1 MFLKVANI
9 LKKYGVDL
17 QVWSYDKIKQNDDIS
32 SLFGDDEP
40 TGADLSSVKPDK
52 LHEPVLP
59 VSSSDTQLAQIIT
72 GGVEL
77 QNDLIWLS
85 TGDYPVDSIVKVSTQ
100 DGTYKVTGRSS
111 YHGYSDLTIY
121 SLKGDSGHDN
131 KSDRV

>member
-17 QVWSYDKIKQNDDIS
+17 KVWSYDKIKQSDDTS

-40 TGADLSSVKPDK
+40 TGTDLSSIEPDK

-59 VSSSDTQLAQIIT
+59 VSSSGTMLAQIIA
-72 GGVEL
+72 GGVES

-85 TGDYPVDSIVKVSTQ
+85 TGDYPQDSIVKISTQ

-111 YHGYSDLTIY
+111 YHGYSDLIIY
-121 SLKGDSGHDN
+121 SLKGDSAHDN
-131 KSDRV
+131 NTDRA

>member
-1 MFLKVANI
+1 MYIKIKRL

-17 QVWSYDKIKQNDDIS
+17 WVWSYDKIKQNDDIS

-40 TGADLSSVKPDK
+40 TEADLSSVKPDK

-85 TGDYPVDSIVKVSTQ
+85 SSDYPVDSIVKVSTQ
-100 DGTYKVTGRSS
+100 DGTYKVIGRSS
-111 YHGYSDLTIY
+111 YHGYSNLTIY

-131 KSDRV
+131 STSRA

>member
-1 MFLKVANI
+1 MYIKIKRL

-17 QVWSYDKIKQNDDIS
+17 QVWSYDKIKQSDDTS

-40 TGADLSSVKPDK
+40 TGTNLSSIEPDK

-85 TGDYPVDSIVKVSTQ
+85 SSDYPVNSIVKVSTQ

-111 YHGYSDLTIY
+111 YHGYNDLTIY
-121 SLKGDSGHDN
+121 SLKGDSTHDN
-131 KSDRV
+131 NTDRA

>member
-17 QVWSYDKIKQNDDIS
+17 KVWSYDKIKQSDDTS

-40 TGADLSSVKPDK
+40 TGTDLSSIEPDK

-59 VSSSDTQLAQIIT
+59 VSSSGTMLAQIIT
-72 GGVEL
+72 GGVES

-85 TGDYPVDSIVKVSTQ
+85 TGDYPQDSIVKISTQ

-111 YHGYSDLTIY
+111 YHGYSDLIIY
-121 SLKGDSGHDN
+121 SLKGDSAHDN
-131 KSDRV
+131 NTDRA

>member
-17 QVWSYDKIKQNDDIS
+17 KVWSYDKIKQSDDTS

-40 TGADLSSVKPDK
+40 TGTDLSSIEPDK

-59 VSSSDTQLAQIIT
+59 VSSSGTMLAQIIA
-72 GGVEL
+72 GGVES

-85 TGDYPVDSIVKVSTQ
+85 TGDYPQDSIVKISTQ

-111 YHGYSDLTIY
+111 YHGYSDLIIY
-121 SLKGDSGHDN
+121 SLKGDSVHDN
-131 KSDRV
+131 TTDRA

>member
-17 QVWSYDKIKQNDDIS
+17 QVWSYDKIKRNDDIS

-40 TGADLSSVKPDK
+40 TGADLSQM
-52 LHEPVLP
+52 EPVLP
-59 VSSSDTQLAQIIT
+59 VSSSNTQLAQIIT

-85 TGDYPVDSIVKVSTQ
+85 SGDYPVDSIVKVSTQ

-131 KSDRV
+131 STSRA

>member
-1 MFLKVANI
+1 MFIKVKRL

-17 QVWSYDKIKQNDDIS
+17 QVWSYDKIKQSDDTS

-40 TGADLSSVKPDK
+40 TGTDLSSVEPDK

-59 VSSSDTQLAQIIT
+59 VSSSDTMLAQIIT
-72 GGVEL
+72 GGTES

-85 TGDYPVDSIVKVSTQ
+85 TGDYPEDSIVKISTQ

-111 YHGYSDLTIY
+111 YHGYSDLIIY
-121 SLKGDSGHDN
+121 SLKGDSAHDN
-131 KSDRV
+131 NTDRA

>member
-40 TGADLSSVKPDK
+40 TEADLSSVEPDK

-85 TGDYPVDSIVKVSTQ
+85 TG
-100 DGTYKVTGRSS
+100 
-111 YHGYSDLTIY
+111 
-121 SLKGDSGHDN
+121 
-131 KSDRV
+131 

>member
-9 LKKYGVDL
+9 LKKYGVNL
-17 QVWSYDKIKQNDDIS
+17 QVWSYDKIKQSDDIS

-40 TGADLSSVKPDK
+40 TGADLSQIEPDK

-72 GGVEL
+72 GGAEL

-85 TGDYPVDSIVKVSTQ
+85 NGDYPVDSIVKVSTQ

-111 YHGYSDLTIY
+111 YNGYSDLIIY
-121 SLKGDSGHDN
+121 SLKGDSEHDN
-131 KSDRV
+131 KSDRA

>member
-1 MFLKVANI
+1 MYIKVKQM

-17 QVWSYDKIKQNDDIS
+17 QVWSYDKIKQNDDTS

-40 TGADLSSVKPDK
+40 AGSDLSQIEPDK

-72 GGVEL
+72 GGIEL

-85 TGDYPVDSIVKVSTQ
+85 SGDYPVDSIVKVSTQ
-100 DGTYKVTGRSS
+100 DGTYKITGRSS
-111 YHGYSDLTIY
+111 YHGYSDLIIY
-121 SLKGDSGHDN
+121 SLKGDSEHDN
-131 KSDRV
+131 KSDRA